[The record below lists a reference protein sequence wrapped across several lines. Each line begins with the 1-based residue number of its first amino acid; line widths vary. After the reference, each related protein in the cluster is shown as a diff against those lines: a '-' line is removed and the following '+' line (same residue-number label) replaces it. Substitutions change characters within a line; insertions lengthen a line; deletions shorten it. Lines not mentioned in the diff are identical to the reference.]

1 MALAITYPTL
11 SNPANKVEVETNFD
25 DVVNKFGTI
34 GNEDI
39 RASAGIEL
47 SKLAASYQEV
57 WFDLLWHQGLA
68 VGGANWSAVGVSAT
82 TPLDHFPL
90 PGSDADTAWVATD
103 VSWVCTDTG
112 SVAGSFDI
120 RYGAYVAGTWT
131 NAGSII
137 TAVSMPV
144 VGAGN
149 LGNQGR
155 ALGGGTVSLT
165 QSATVRAIALMSAGV
180 GVAVMNAAATF
191 LKVSVCLKRQII
203 A

>member
-57 WFDLLWHQGLA
+57 WLDLQFFYDSY
-68 VGGANWSAVGVSAT
+68 GAWPGVAAT
-82 TPLDHFPL
+82 TPLDAFPL
-90 PGSDADTAWVATD
+90 PGSDADTAWVCTD
-103 VSWVCTDTG
+103 VSWVCSDTG
-112 SVAGSFDI
+112 TTAGSFDV

-155 ALGGGTVSLT
+155 ALEGGTVSLT

-180 GVAVMNAAATF
+180 GVAVMNAATTF